1 MASIQTVLRNK
12 PNARMLY
19 PIAIRITKDRK
30 TSYIFTGQ
38 YIDKMEWNQ
47 QKGLV
52 RKSHPNAMSINQLIY
67 SKLGQANK
75 RLLNAESDR
84 EYQSVSTIKTSIVKK
99 ERFDLFQLFK
109 MLKNVNVLPMLYLS
123 KKRQLQINVTV

>member
-12 PNARMLY
+12 PNARFLY

-38 YIDKMEWNQ
+38 YIDKMQWNQ

-52 RKSHPNAMSINQLIY
+52 RNSHPDATSINQLIL
-67 SKLGQANK
+67 SKLSEANK
-75 RLLNAESDR
+75 RLLKAESEK
-84 EYQSVSTIKTSIVKK
+84 EYQSVSTIKTNIV
-99 ERFDLFQLFK
+99 
-109 MLKNVNVLPMLYLS
+109 
-123 KKRQLQINVTV
+123 

>member
-12 PNARMLY
+12 PNARLLY

-38 YIDKMEWNQ
+38 YIDKMQWNQ

-52 RKSHPNAMSINQLIY
+52 RKSHPDAIYINQLIL
-67 SKLGQANK
+67 SKLSEANK
-75 RLLNAESDR
+75 RLLHAESEK
-84 EYQSVSTIKTSIVKK
+84 EYQSVSTIKTNIVKK
-99 ERFDLFQLFK
+99 DRFDFFSGHDPPTSGL
-109 MLKNVNVLPMLYLS
+109 
-123 KKRQLQINVTV
+123 

>member
-12 PNARMLY
+12 PNGRMLY

-52 RKSHPNAMSINQLIY
+52 RKSHPDAIS
-67 SKLGQANK
+67 
-75 RLLNAESDR
+75 
-84 EYQSVSTIKTSIVKK
+84 
-99 ERFDLFQLFK
+99 
-109 MLKNVNVLPMLYLS
+109 
-123 KKRQLQINVTV
+123 